1 MIKNVAPNFT
11 TPFLAGRF
19 CHVAIA
25 RTLAKLARRFGAV
38 VPTTLLA
45 NTFKLEGDA
54 GDAGDA
60 EQLQCYTGSR
70 YTMMVRMNQYSKLRC
85 LGQ

>member
-1 MIKNVAPNFT
+1 MIKNVAPNFA
-11 TPFLAGRF
+11 TPFSAGRF
-19 CHVAIA
+19 CHV
-25 RTLAKLARRFGAV
+25 AKLARRFGAV

-60 EQLQCYTGSR
+60 EQ
-70 YTMMVRMNQYSKLRC
+70 VAFKFKL
-85 LGQ
+85 LA